1 MNDKMEMNEKRVMT
15 LDDWIRQSPLPRIEA
30 RMLLQKSGG
39 YSRVQ
44 LIMQG
49 AEAIPADVFVRL
61 ESLAERRLNGE
72 PMAYIM
78 GGREFYGRWFEVCP
92 DVLIPR
98 PETEHLVEA
107 VIKHLPKT
115 DGFGIWVPVAERLP
129 LRWHW
134 NGRMQKYAHLI
145 LAGRPWL

>member
-1 MNDKMEMNEKRVMT
+1 MDDEMEMNEKRVMT

-30 RMLLQKSGG
+30 RMLLQKAGG

-44 LIMQG
+44 LITQG

-78 GGREFYGRWFEVCP
+78 GSREFYSRWFKVCP

-107 VIKHLPKT
+107 VIEHLPKRRQI
-115 DGFGIWVPVAERLP
+115 GRASCRERV
-129 LRWHW
+129 
-134 NGRMQKYAHLI
+134 
-145 LAGRPWL
+145 

>member
-1 MNDKMEMNEKRVMT
+1 MDDEMEMNERIAMT

-30 RMLLQKSGG
+30 RMLLQKAGG

-44 LIMQG
+44 LITQG

-78 GGREFYGRWFEVCP
+78 GGRELKGVSLLEPVDTKLLCSTSTSYSYDRVACT
-92 DVLIPR
+92 I
-98 PETEHLVEA
+98 
-107 VIKHLPKT
+107 
-115 DGFGIWVPVAERLP
+115 GIIEPIDKVYMSRA
-129 LRWHW
+129 
-134 NGRMQKYAHLI
+134 
-145 LAGRPWL
+145 